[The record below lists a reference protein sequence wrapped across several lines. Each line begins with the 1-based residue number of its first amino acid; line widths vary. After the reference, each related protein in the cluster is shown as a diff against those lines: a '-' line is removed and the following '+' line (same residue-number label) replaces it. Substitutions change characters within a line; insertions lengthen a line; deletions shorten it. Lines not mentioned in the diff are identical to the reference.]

1 MSVLLLATLVG
12 LPVLVA
18 GCAKAPVAGLAT
30 DKARVA
36 VGEVVR
42 FTDESSG
49 DIDSWSWKFGDGY
62 VSTEQNPSYTYTE
75 GGDYTVS
82 LTVSNEA
89 GSDTATLVVTVLE
102 PPIADFSTSPTR
114 AKVSES
120 IQFTDES
127 SGDIDSWFWDF
138 GDGDTSTEQNP
149 SHTYTD
155 LEMLNYTVSLTVSN
169 EAGSDSAIQVIT
181 VLIPPIC
188 TFSASPT
195 KAGLETPIQFTDESG
210 FDIDSWLWDFGDG
223 SSSAEQNPWHT
234 YEKPGTY
241 TVTLTVNNPVGSDTR
256 MMKDYITVT
265 PLLVS
270 HAEICSAFTE
280 QDGPTPRPDAT
291 FHIGDEVWIYFE
303 VTGFEQR
310 KTDGEY
316 EIWLDWTSVDIKGP
330 YGYAIS
336 SSPAIER
343 PETVST
349 WQSMRSFYTM
359 LGTVA
364 SEFYQHGK
372 YTVKVIVKDNISG
385 AEASRVLTFF
395 VE

>member
-1 MSVLLLATLVG
+1 MKYWNRSISVLLLATLVG
-12 LPVLVA
+12 LPALVA

-30 DKARVA
+30 DKARGA

-42 FTDESSG
+42 FTDESTG
-49 DIDSWSWKFGDGY
+49 EIASWSWKFGDGY
-62 VSTEQNPSYTYTE
+62 V
-75 GGDYTVS
+75 
-82 LTVSNEA
+82 
-89 GSDTATLVVTVLE
+89 
-102 PPIADFSTSPTR
+102 
-114 AKVSES
+114 
-120 IQFTDES
+120 
-127 SGDIDSWFWDF
+127 
-138 GDGDTSTEQNP
+138 STEQNP

-210 FDIDSWLWDFGDG
+210 FDIDSWSWDFGDG

-256 MMKDYITVT
+256 VMKDYITVT

-291 FHIGDEVWIYFE
+291 FEIGDEVWIYFE

-310 KTDGEY
+310 ETDGEY
-316 EIWLDWTSVDIKGP
+316 EIWLDWTHVDIEGP
-330 YGYAIS
+330 RGYTVS

-385 AEASRVLTFF
+385 AEASRSLTFF